1 MNELKVPPHSIEIE
15 QSILAALLYFH
26 QETAD
31 EIFDSVSPQDFYKTA
46 HQHILS
52 TALELHRAG
61 EPLDAPIMVETFKGK
76 SLLDQIGGAS
86 YLAEIM
92 DVPIPPN
99 IETYCRKLRGKAALR
114 RAIQICQKT
123 IHACHHASDAAEV
136 IDAAQREIMHVQSS
150 DSGQAVL
157 IDDLIDDARDRYE
170 SLYERQGKTTGV
182 PSFFPDLDTLLSGYQ
197 PSDLI
202 ILAAR
207 PSMGKTAF
215 AVCNLVTMGLRD
227 IPCGIFSLEMS
238 KEQLVDRMTAVSSK
252 VNSLKFRS
260 GRFLDGD
267 WLAITNAFGELQG
280 KPIWI
285 DDTTDPRLSS
295 IRKKARQMV
304 KKGVKVIFIDY
315 LQLLSGANQQNRN
328 LEISEIT
335 RGLKLLAKD
344 LNIPIVLLSQ
354 LSRKCEERDQKRPRL
369 SDLRDSGAIEQDADV
384 VMFLYRDE
392 VYKPTADNK
401 GFAELIIA
409 KQRNGPT
416 GTIGLNWNEVATR
429 FEPLKIGS

>member
-1 MNELKVPPHSIEIE
+1 MNKLQTPPHSTEIE

-31 EIFDSVSPQDFYKTA
+31 EILDSVSSQDFYKIA

-61 EPLDAPIMVETFKGK
+61 EPLEAPIMAEALKAKGV
-76 SLLDQIGGAS
+76 LDQIGGGS
-86 YLAEIM
+86 YLAKVM
-92 DVPIPPN
+92 DIPVPSN
-99 IETYCRKLRGKAALR
+99 IETSCRILREKAALR

-123 IHACHHASDAAEV
+123 IHACHHASDAADV
-136 IDAAQREIMHVQSS
+136 IDVAQREILQIQS
-150 DSGQAVL
+150 DGNGQAVL
-157 IDDLIDDARDRYE
+157 IDDLIDDARERYDR
-170 SLYERQGKTTGV
+170 LNNLQGQTTGV
-182 PSFFPDLDTLLSGYQ
+182 PSFFPDLDTLLAGYQ
-197 PSDLI
+197 RSDLL

-207 PSMGKTAF
+207 PAMGKTAF
-215 AVCNLVTMGLRD
+215 AVCNLVNMGLHD

-260 GRFLDGD
+260 GRFVNDD
-267 WLAITNAFGELQG
+267 WVAITNALGEFQG

-285 DDTTDPRLSS
+285 DDSSDPRLSS
-295 IRKKARQMV
+295 LRKKSRQMV
-304 KKGVKVIFIDY
+304 KNGAKIIFIDY
-315 LQLLSGANQQNRN
+315 LQLLSGAKQQNRN

-354 LSRKCEERDQKRPRL
+354 LSRKCEERDPKRPRL

-392 VYKPTADNK
+392 VYKPTDDNR
-401 GFAELIIA
+401 GLAELIIA

-416 GTIGLNWNEVATR
+416 GTIGLKWNEVATR
-429 FEPLKIGS
+429 FEPLKKGR